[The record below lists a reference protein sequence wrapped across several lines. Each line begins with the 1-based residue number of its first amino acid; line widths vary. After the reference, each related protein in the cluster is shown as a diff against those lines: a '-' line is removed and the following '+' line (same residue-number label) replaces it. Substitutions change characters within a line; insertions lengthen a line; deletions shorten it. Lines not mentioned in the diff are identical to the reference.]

1 MVLARRPGRAWRLGM
16 LCGRAGGQERCAFD
30 AIVDNED
37 LHLVSSFDSIC
48 SRVKTPRVKKAGGS
62 DGKGTR
68 SDGRVAL
75 GEFCRFGEFCCS
87 HFTGTDAMLFMLYSR
102 TVGFSGLH

>member
-1 MVLARRPGRAWRLGM
+1 MVLAKRPGRAWRLGM

-48 SRVKTPRVKKAGGS
+48 SRVKTPRVRGG
-62 DGKGTR
+62 R
-68 SDGRVAL
+68 LGRQGDAL
-75 GEFCRFGEFCCS
+75 GRESCS
-87 HFTGTDAMLFMLYSR
+87 
-102 TVGFSGLH
+102 

>member
-1 MVLARRPGRAWRLGM
+1 MVLAKRPGRAWRLGM

-68 SDGRVAL
+68 SSKLMTGRPRRIL
-75 GEFCRFGEFCCS
+75 HFGYYFNK
-87 HFTGTDAMLFMLYSR
+87 
-102 TVGFSGLH
+102 

>member
-1 MVLARRPGRAWRLGM
+1 M

-68 SDGRVAL
+68 VRLDEIASPLRFEGLTKLHPRYFLFLFRSDQG
-75 GEFCRFGEFCCS
+75 S
-87 HFTGTDAMLFMLYSR
+87 
-102 TVGFSGLH
+102 VGLAF